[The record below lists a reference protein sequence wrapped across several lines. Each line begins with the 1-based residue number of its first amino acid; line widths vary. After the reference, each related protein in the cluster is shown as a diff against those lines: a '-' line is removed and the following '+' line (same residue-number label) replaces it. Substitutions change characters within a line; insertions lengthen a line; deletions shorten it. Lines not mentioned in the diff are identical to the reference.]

1 VPEQVEAMRA
11 VFCASVINLAAL
23 LFPMSST
30 TGNGHTQGPRICVFE
45 QLVGH
50 GSVIPGNERGD
61 LMTAVFL
68 AVTGHNFGDAIS
80 DKLRRQC
87 KRAHAL
93 FKCNPTNVVREI
105 IEIAQRNGNGDG
117 LFVSES
123 FVRADSFVEMSEVDD
138 GGPGSFCL
146 FYQCKCS
153 SCPLVLFCRSYQDTA
168 KRKIPAK
175 SWFEKQIHI
184 F

>member
-1 VPEQVEAMRA
+1 MPEQVEAMRA

-23 LFPMSST
+23 LFPMST

-61 LMTAVFL
+61 LMNAVFL

-93 FKCNPTNVVREI
+93 FTCNPTNVVREI
-105 IEIAQRNGNGDG
+105 IEIARRNDNGAG
-117 LFVSES
+117 LLVSES
-123 FVRADSFVEMSEVDD
+123 FVSANSLVEMSEVDD
-138 GGPGSFCL
+138 SGSGSFCL
-146 FYQCKCS
+146 FYQCMFVSPTCFILQVLPRRSEKKNS
-153 SCPLVLFCRSYQDTA
+153 GKILV
-168 KRKIPAK
+168 
-175 SWFEKQIHI
+175 
-184 F
+184 